1 MPLFARVMIVL
12 PQPNVPNMAHVPPS
26 IEGNRASKTHGSV
39 NIGISAAILIEPD
52 RGIFW
57 I

>member
-12 PQPNVPNMAHVPPS
+12 PQLNVPNMAHVPPS
-26 IEGNRASKTHGSV
+26 IEGNRASKTHGLV
-39 NIGISAAILIEPD
+39 NIGISAAILIEPGQ
-52 RGIFW
+52 GIFW